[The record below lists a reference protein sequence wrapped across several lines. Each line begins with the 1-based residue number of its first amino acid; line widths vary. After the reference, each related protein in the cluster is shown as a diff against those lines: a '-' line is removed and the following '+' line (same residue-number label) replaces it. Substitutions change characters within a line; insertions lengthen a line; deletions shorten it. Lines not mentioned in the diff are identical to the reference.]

1 MHKFFLTLADSIIQY
16 VYTNMKEIKWNTL
29 KSERLKRTR
38 GVSFEEIIVSKLVDM
53 RKHSNRENQKIL
65 IYQYKGYLW
74 AVPYVI
80 EGEIIFLKTIYP
92 SRKLMKLYK
101 KGRRHEKD

>member
-1 MHKFFLTLADSIIQY
+1 MLYNCIYNKKKLRWSR
-16 VYTNMKEIKWNTL
+16 L

-38 GVSFEEIIVSKLVDM
+38 GVSFEEIIASRLVDI
-53 RKHSNRENQKIL
+53 RKHPSRENQKIL

-80 EGEIIFLKTIYP
+80 EGEAIFLKTIYP
-92 SRKLMKLYK
+92 SRKLTKLYK
-101 KGRRHEKD
+101 KRWRYEKD